1 MPAVKIAPALSGG
14 NLVPLAADLPTA
26 PHTSKNMQGKNSKNT
41 AASSGRKGVPTVADI
56 VVDPITQTASD
67 YWAPG
72 AEVSSPQSRTE
83 IRRNLPNRNIF
94 LNQYL

>member
-1 MPAVKIAPALSGG
+1 MPAVNIAPALSGG

-67 YWAPG
+67 YWAPS
-72 AEVSSPQSRTE
+72 AEVSPTQSQTE
-83 IRRNLPNRNIF
+83 IRKNLPNRSIF
-94 LNQYL
+94 LNQFL